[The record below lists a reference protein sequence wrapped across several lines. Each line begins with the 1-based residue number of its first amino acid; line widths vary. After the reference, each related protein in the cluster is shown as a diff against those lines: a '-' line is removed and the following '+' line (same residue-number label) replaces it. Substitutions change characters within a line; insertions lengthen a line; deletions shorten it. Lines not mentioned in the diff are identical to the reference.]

1 MSDQQIE
8 VYRQRYETFRH
19 LDRLRWQMAQVLVAV
34 LSAAAL
40 IFRTSPDGVGGAF
53 WLFLGLAFL
62 TIALVM
68 NRISQGIA
76 RNGEILENFGAAVGD
91 NSIPSASSGW
101 RGVTNWLTV
110 AITVGGA
117 GCVVFGLIDLDIFG
131 GASD

>member
-8 VYRQRYETFRH
+8 IYRQRYETFRH

-68 NRISQGIA
+68 NRISQGIEK
-76 RNGEILENFGAAVGD
+76 NGEVLKAFGAAVGD
-91 NSIPSASSGW
+91 DRIPSASSGW
-101 RGVTNWLTV
+101 QSVTHWLTIV
-110 AITVGGA
+110 IAIGGA
-117 GCVVFGLIDLDIFG
+117 GCLIFGLSELRG
-131 GASD
+131 